1 MLGIPLMELHRI
13 IEGQR
18 DGLGKRQLHSLDL
31 SVDVTRVRLMDLS
44 PSAQII
50 ALPYQLSITVSVTG
64 ELGISELWTSRGKPG
79 NSSPMRHDLEASS
92 ELLSTHPAAPSN
104 R

>member
-1 MLGIPLMELHRI
+1 MPEIPLMELHRI
-13 IEGQR
+13 IEGQQ
-18 DGLGKRQLHSLDL
+18 DGSDKQQLHSLDL

-50 ALPYQLSITVSVTG
+50 ALPYQLLITVSVIG

-79 NSSPMRHDLEASS
+79 SSSQIRHDPEVLS
-92 ELLSTHPAAPSN
+92 ELLSTHPAPPSKK
-104 R
+104 